1 MNADEGSPSKKK
13 TEKPPTDNLTV
24 TVDKIDSKRLEKGDE
39 DPKPRIVLTFR
50 SEKSSAKNSNM
61 KIVSSEEKNEETPRR
76 SSRTRGKWEWICDS
90 DTSPKKDKSSTQTTS
105 ENDESDS
112 SHTTPKRSTRRRS
125 KDSDNVLA
133 NAIARKEKS
142 YETQQAPQR
151 LSRRIKPTAK
161 ILANE
166 ELRIGLESQNNA
178 RLGIQT
184 DKSPEEGVRTRRSAR
199 PVAAEKKTSPPEI
212 DDEVVEIATTDDD
225 SQSQNTVMK
234 LKHLCELGLKA
245 RSPEEA
251 EESGNENR
259 YLFTFQS
266 IIKFMSQVTMVYV

>member
-1 MNADEGSPSKKK
+1 MNADESPSKKK
-13 TEKPPTDNLTV
+13 VEKTSTDNITV
-24 TVDKIDSKRLEKGDE
+24 SLDKIESKRTEKGDE

-50 SEKSSAKNSNM
+50 SEKNSAKSNNM
-61 KIVSSEEKNEETPRR
+61 KIVSTEEKSEEAPRR
-76 SSRTRGKWEWICDS
+76 SSRTRGKWEWVCDS
-90 DTSPKKDKSSTQTTS
+90 DTSPKKDKSGGITTS

-125 KDSDNVLA
+125 KDSDNILA

-142 YETQQAPQR
+142 YETQATPQR

-184 DKSPEEGVRTRRSAR
+184 EKSPEEGVRTRRSAR
-199 PVAAEKKTSPPEI
+199 PQVVEEKKPPPLEVEE
-212 DDEVVEIATTDDD
+212 EVVELGTTDDD

-245 RSPEEA
+245 RTPDELD
-251 EESGNENR
+251 ESGTEH
-259 YLFTFQS
+259 
-266 IIKFMSQVTMVYV
+266 K